1 MRRTLIIIVIA
12 SFLLPAGKGQELF
25 LSYQTGIENLFK
37 RLSGAQSDEY
47 KKAVNDSLCILV
59 EKYASSPYAFN
70 RNFRDLKYLGQITSP
85 DSTVKIITWNL
96 IFNNWIYRYYCY
108 FIKRDGSSQ
117 AKVFRLEGSGI
128 KSRVRTDTTYSRSDW
143 YGALYYD
150 IRPFISGRELHYL
163 IIGLD
168 YNNLLVTRKF
178 IDVLTFDPATG
189 PVFGKK
195 CLLNGMDLKYR
206 EVFEFTS
213 GAVMTLRFITDSTVV
228 FSHLSRFNAGMPDLP
243 QFYGPD
249 HSYDSYKFSDGLWR
263 LESDID
269 IRNKE

>member
-12 SFLLPAGKGQELF
+12 SSLLPEVKGQEQF
-25 LSYQTGIENLFK
+25 LSYQSEIENLFK
-37 RLSGAQSDEY
+37 RLTGTYSDDY
-47 KKAVNDSLCILV
+47 KKAVNDSICILI

-70 RNFRDLKYLGQITSP
+70 RTFNDLKYLGQITSP

-96 IFNNWIYRYYCY
+96 IFNNWIHRYYCY
-108 FIKRDGSSQ
+108 FIKRDGSSPV
-117 AKVFRLEGSGI
+117 KVFRLEGSGI
-128 KSRVRTDTTYSRSDW
+128 KNQVRTDTTYSRSDW

-150 IRPFISGRELHYL
+150 IRPFISGKELHYL

-178 IDVLTFDPATG
+178 IDVLTFDPVFG

-195 CLLNGMDLKYR
+195 CLLNGEDLKYR

-249 HSYDSYKFSDGLWR
+249 HSYDSYKFSNGLWR

-269 IRNKE
+269 IRNME